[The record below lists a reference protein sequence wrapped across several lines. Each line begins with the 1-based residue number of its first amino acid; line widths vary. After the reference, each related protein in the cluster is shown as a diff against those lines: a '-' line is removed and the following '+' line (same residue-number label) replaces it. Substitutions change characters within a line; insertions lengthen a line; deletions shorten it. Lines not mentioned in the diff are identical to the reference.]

1 MQMSKGKT
9 GSVLMEFIIVLPI
22 YMLLLGFAFVI
33 GEMSLTTI
41 HLAGSGDRTRAFSS
55 DEYDLEKPFEKFET
69 AASPDKDGRT
79 EFDYNG
85 DADMGSSVKVSDY
98 NGESSVYV
106 ADNSIEGPWVEMTAG
121 NVVDSYTLP
130 PWTRGIVAYWY
141 RQNYETTDG
150 TTQVGASVADGE
162 GSVNEMLAPG
172 RTGRTTVMGKRLDD
186 RKFGFYT
193 LRRIVK
199 RNGWT
204 ENPRLPYRTWGD
216 GQLLKIDE
224 EENVAYWKKVAHENF
239 PDDDNASSYEGID
252 GSARAGYSPLP
263 WEGVGA
269 DTQTDQRADV
279 LLNLSN

>member
-1 MQMSKGKT
+1 MQMSKDKT

-41 HLAGSGDRTRAFSS
+41 HLAGSGDRTQSFSS
-55 DEYDLEKPFEKFET
+55 KYDLEKPFEKFET

-98 NGESSVYV
+98 KGESRVYV
-106 ADNSIEGPWVEMTAG
+106 ADNTIEGPWVEMTAG
-121 NVVDSYTLP
+121 NVVDNYTLP

-150 TTQVGASVADGE
+150 TTQVDGP
-162 GSVNEMLAPG
+162 VNEMLKPG
-172 RTGRTTVMGKRLDD
+172 GTHRTKVMGKDLSAAGGDG

-193 LRRIVK
+193 LRRLVK
-199 RNGWT
+199 RDE
-204 ENPRLPYRTWGD
+204 ENWNVGDTHVRLPYRR
-216 GQLLKIDE
+216 QRRQRQME
-224 EENVAYWKKVAHENF
+224 E
-239 PDDDNASSYEGID
+239 SRRS
-252 GSARAGYSPLP
+252 
-263 WEGVGA
+263 
-269 DTQTDQRADV
+269 
-279 LLNLSN
+279 